1 MAVRKRK
8 PQGEAPPPPPTT
20 PPQPAPPQAPPSS
33 AARRHAEEKLCG
45 MAELIDRMLEAYVS
59 DRDRS
64 EFYHRLRSIV
74 NLPLTLYFDSPAAF
88 LKCATENCVS
98 AVALKVYLILLNE
111 IYTTAVE
118 IALERVRREQDV
130 HRKLELLA
138 ELQTLKRHIASL
150 RPLLAATAEG
160 VAYTTLDQPPPYVT
174 RQRALGC
181 PPRERGERE
190 EREEHYERIWWP

>member
-8 PQGEAPPPPPTT
+8 QPQGEAPPPPPAA
-20 PPQPAPPQAPPSS
+20 PQQAPPQAPPSS

-64 EFYHRLRSIV
+64 DFYHRLRSIV

-88 LKCATENCVS
+88 LKCAAENCVS

-118 IALERVRREQDV
+118 IALERVRREQDA
-130 HRKLELLA
+130 HRRLELLA

-150 RPLLAATAEG
+150 RPLLSTIAEG

-174 RQRALGC
+174 RHRALGC
-181 PPRERGERE
+181 PPRERE
-190 EREEHYERIWWP
+190 EREEHYERVWWP